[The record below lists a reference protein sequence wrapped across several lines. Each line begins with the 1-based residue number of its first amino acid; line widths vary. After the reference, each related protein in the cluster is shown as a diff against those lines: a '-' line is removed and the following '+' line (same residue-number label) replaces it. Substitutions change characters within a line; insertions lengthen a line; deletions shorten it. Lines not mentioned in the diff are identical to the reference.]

1 MPHRQRNMLH
11 VSLVALMAVA
21 GLLGGC
27 EKGNQPSQPDAPT
40 DKNDGTNR
48 YTIVCTVGMV
58 ADLTRE
64 IAGDRAT
71 VESIIGASVDP
82 HLYQASRGDIVK
94 LNEADVVFYNG
105 LLLEGKME
113 DILEKCGGVAV
124 AATIDVSKLIAPPET
139 PGHYDPHVWMDV
151 PLWQEAAREIAAHL
165 SEYDAA
171 HADEYATNLDAL
183 LPDLDRLHAYAQKCI
198 ATIPKNSRVL
208 VTAHD
213 AFEYFGRA
221 YDIEVRGIQGI
232 STESEAGVRDINAL
246 VDLLVERKI
255 RAVFVESSVSEKNVK
270 ALVEGAAARRHE
282 LSIGGTLFSD
292 AMGTPGTYEGTYMG
306 MIDHNVT
313 TITRALGGEA
323 PAGGIDGKLN
333 MVKE

>member
-11 VSLVALMAVA
+11 VSLVALIAVA
-21 GLLGGC
+21 GLLAGC
-27 EKGNQPSQPDAPT
+27 EKGDQPNQS
-40 DKNDGTNR
+40 DKPIDNKDGTSR

-58 ADLTRE
+58 ADLARE

-124 AATIDVSKLIAPPET
+124 AAKIDEAKLIAPPDT
-139 PGHYDPHVWMDV
+139 PGHFDPHVWMDV

-165 SEYDAA
+165 SKYDAA
-171 HADEYATNLDAL
+171 HADEYSANLETL
-183 LPDLDRLHAYAQKCI
+183 IPKLDRLHAYAQKCI
-198 ATIPKNSRVL
+198 ATIPKDSRVL

-246 VDLLVERKI
+246 VDLLVKRKI
-255 RAVFVESSVSEKNVK
+255 RAVFVESSVSEKNVR
-270 ALVEGAAARRHE
+270 ALVEGAAARQHE

-292 AMGTPGTYEGTYMG
+292 AMGAPGTYEGTYTG

-313 TITRALGGEA
+313 TITRALGGDA
-323 PAGGIDGKLN
+323 PAGGMDGKLS
-333 MVKE
+333 VAKD